1 MGNPFL
7 NLLNDVTSAPDKEIL
22 QKLSP
27 ETQKYFSDAAMRQ
40 SDYNRQLDSIRTTLG
55 GKTPEEMA
63 QMASRWEPWQKD
75 QRPEWERRFN
85 QYPTLEAEKRDL
97 EQKFSTAQAEINALK
112 AASPNAD
119 GTIDASKLSQATRDL
134 LNTELKPRLEGLVT
148 RQELKGMM
156 DEAIKTAVETSW
168 SRTSENLLPLAMSA
182 QELSQ
187 RYYREFGEPM
197 GHEAFIKV
205 AAESGRKGQDS
216 LDFAWSK
223 LAGPKLE
230 AKQKADLAKQITDA
244 EERGRMKG
252 IAERDTHMNLPPG
265 MEESTMPGFSMA
277 PKIDSIDKLP
287 ADYELGKGGF
297 QLAQLAADELR
308 KMGAQRAQGQ

>member
-22 QKLSP
+22 QNLSP

-63 QMASRWEPWQKD
+63 QMAARWEPWQKD

-97 EQKFSTAQAEINALK
+97 EQKFYTAQAEINALK

-134 LNTELKPRLEGLVT
+134 LNTELKPRLDGLVT
-148 RQELKGMM
+148 RKEL
-156 DEAIKTAVETSW
+156 TWLTRNSVQNNPS
-168 SRTSENLLPLAMSA
+168 SRAS
-182 QELSQ
+182 
-187 RYYREFGEPM
+187 
-197 GHEAFIKV
+197 
-205 AAESGRKGQDS
+205 
-216 LDFAWSK
+216 
-223 LAGPKLE
+223 
-230 AKQKADLAKQITDA
+230 
-244 EERGRMKG
+244 RG
-252 IAERDTHMNLPPG
+252 I
-265 MEESTMPGFSMA
+265 SSVIWCF
-277 PKIDSIDKLP
+277 
-287 ADYELGKGGF
+287 
-297 QLAQLAADELR
+297 
-308 KMGAQRAQGQ
+308 